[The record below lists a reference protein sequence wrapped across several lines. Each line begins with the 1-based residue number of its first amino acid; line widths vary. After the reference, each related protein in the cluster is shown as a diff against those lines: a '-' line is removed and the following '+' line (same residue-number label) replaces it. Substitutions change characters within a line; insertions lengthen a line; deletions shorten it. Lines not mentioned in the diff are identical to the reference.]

1 MPYDEAL
8 NPLYSGSSNK
18 INFAGGLIT
27 LVSAKLELNGSLVSA
42 GEDSQSY
49 YGGPSGGTIEI

>member
-42 GEDSQSY
+42 GEDS
-49 YGGPSGGTIEI
+49 